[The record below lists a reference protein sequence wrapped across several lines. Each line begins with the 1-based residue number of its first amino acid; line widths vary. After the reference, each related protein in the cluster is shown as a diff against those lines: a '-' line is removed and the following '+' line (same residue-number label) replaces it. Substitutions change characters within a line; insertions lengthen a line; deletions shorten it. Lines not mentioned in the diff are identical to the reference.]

1 MNQSLSLIFAFQKGQ
16 ACGTVHAETRGYMSS
31 KQVSGQEKK
40 RDRLRETQL
49 LLLERGWYKNVWL
62 WEDPGKPL
70 KHSKK
75 NNKVPYPWI
84 QFWEPLPAQKVGS
97 WEKEKRQTGSGLVS
111 TLEQIFDI
119 CVLYRNRV

>member
-1 MNQSLSLIFAFQKGQ
+1 MNQSLSLIFAFQKDQ

-49 LLLERGWYKNVWL
+49 LLLERGWHKNVWL

-84 QFWEPLPAQKVGS
+84 QFWEPLPAQKVVVRKG
-97 WEKEKRQTGSGLVS
+97 KETDRVRFSVHSGA
-111 TLEQIFDI
+111 DI
-119 CVLYRNRV
+119 WYLCPV